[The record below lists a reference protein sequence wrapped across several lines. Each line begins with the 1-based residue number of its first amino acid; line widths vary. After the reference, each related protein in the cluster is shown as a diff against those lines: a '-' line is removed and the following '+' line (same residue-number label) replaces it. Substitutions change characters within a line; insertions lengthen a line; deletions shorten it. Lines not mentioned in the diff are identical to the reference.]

1 MKTNCLRLLLLALA
15 TAAAGRAEADC
26 PCEGTGAKRVTS
38 TKLVAS
44 TKPVAA
50 ATSETAPARHPLRG
64 VVVEVLADKSALLVK
79 HEAIPGVMRAMTML
93 LKVDPAALNAVKND
107 SRITGLLVKRADG
120 WWLEA
125 VQLAP

>member
-1 MKTNCLRLLLLALA
+1 MKTYCLRLLLLALA
-15 TAAAGRAEADC
+15 TVAVGRAEPDC
-26 PCEGTGAKRVTS
+26 PCECAGAKPVTS

-50 ATSETAPARHPLRG
+50 ANEKAPARHPLRG

-79 HEAIPGVMRAMTML
+79 HEAIPGVMKAMTML
-93 LKVDPAALNAVKND
+93 LKVDTAALNAVKKD

-120 WWLEA
+120 WWLES
-125 VQLAP
+125 VQLAK

>member
-1 MKTNCLRLLLLALA
+1 MKTNCLRFLFLALA
-15 TAAAGRAEADC
+15 TVAAARAEADC
-26 PCEGTGAKRVTS
+26 PCECAGAKP
-38 TKLVAS
+38 VAS
-44 TKPVAA
+44 TKPVAVANEKA
-50 ATSETAPARHPLRG
+50 AARHPLRG

-79 HEAIPGVMRAMTML
+79 HEAIPGVMKAMTML
-93 LKVDPAALNAVKND
+93 LKVDTAALNAVKKD